1 MIKSVL
7 TIIIVLSL
15 VFVLGCSEISDL
27 IQDLA
32 RVSSSTS
39 PDILRKAEFVS
50 KWQMNQTSSE
60 VGAYD
65 ESLILSELASG
76 DKIDGSSYIAYY
88 IDDTH
93 LTSGYVNPIDI
104 GASANETFTWTARGG
119 SHAIKAV
126 ADETNH
132 ITENDEANNEKTLIF
147 LSLPPDLIIETI
159 TWSPEN
165 PAIGN
170 TVTFTVTIKNQGSG
184 PSGSC
189 YVAYYID
196 DTYLTSDHVNPID
209 AGASADESF
218 TWTAQAGSHVI
229 KAVAD
234 SNNEVTES
242 DEANNIKIY
251 SLSTLAPDLIIETIT
266 WEPENPQINDMVT
279 FTVTIKNQ
287 GSARARPS
295 RVYFYIDGSSRGYQ
309 EVQGI
314 DAGATA
320 TETFTWFA
328 KAGSHAIKA
337 VADETNY
344 ITENDETNNEKTI
357 TFLTF
362 PPDLIIEMITW
373 EPADSQEEG
382 AVGETVIF
390 TVTIKNQGGKS
401 DFFYVAYYIDDAY
414 RTSAIVNPIDAGAS
428 ANKTFTW
435 TAKFGSPAIKAV
447 ADSKG
452 QVTESDETNNEKTI
466 TFLTIA
472 PDLIV
477 ETITWE
483 PENPQRSDN
492 VTFSVTIKNQG
503 NSSANPSRVYLYID
517 GSSRGYMDIK
527 KLVANAAKT
536 ETFIWPAQTG
546 SHAIKAVAD
555 ETNHIT
561 ENDEANNEKTVIFLT
576 LPPDLIIEM
585 ITASPVGPSLGETV
599 TYTATIKNQGS
610 GPSGPSYVAYYID
623 DTYLT
628 SDYVN
633 PLNAGASAN
642 ETFIWSAQADYHTIK
657 AVADSNNEVTESD
670 ETNNENTVI
679 SSVRDLI
686 IETIT
691 GSPTGPSVG
700 DTVTFTV
707 TIKNQGNVRAGPS
720 RVAYYIDGS
729 SRGYQQVQEIDAGA
743 TATKTFTWI
752 AQAGYH
758 TIKAVAD
765 SKNEVTESDETN
777 NENTVIFPVP
787 DLIIETITWSP
798 EEPSESDT
806 VTFSV
811 IIKNQGS
818 DITGSSRVAYYIDD
832 AYLTS
837 ALVNP
842 IDAGASANETF
853 SWIAQ
858 GGSYAIKAVADSN
871 NEVTESDEANNE
883 NTVILSVFLPPAP
896 TPTPAPTPSTEPQ
909 VAPGGTTTPIPPPEK
924 GIWPGLWM
932 VLGIIVVGGTI
943 VMILLGARQQ
953 LH

>member
-7 TIIIVLSL
+7 TVIIVISL
-15 VFVLGCSEISDL
+15 IFVLGCSEISDL
-27 IQDLA
+27 MQGLTRI
-32 RVSSSTS
+32 SSSTS
-39 PDILRKAEFVS
+39 PKILRKAELGS
-50 KWQMNQTSSE
+50 KWQMNQTKIE

-76 DKIDGSSYIAYY
+76 DKVDGSSYIAYY

-93 LTSGYVNPIDI
+93 LTSDYVNPIDA
-104 GASANETFTWTARGG
+104 GASANETFIWTARGG

-132 ITENDEANNEKTLIF
+132 ITKSNENNNEKTITF
-147 LSLPPDLIIETI
+147 LTLPPDLIIETI

-170 TVTFTVTIKNQGSG
+170 MVTFTVTIKNQGSG
-184 PSGSC
+184 PSGSS

-196 DTYLTSDHVNPID
+196 DTYLTSDYVNPID
-209 AGASADESF
+209 AGASADETF

-266 WEPENPQINDMVT
+266 WSPENPQRSDMVT

-287 GSARARPS
+287 GSARAGPS
-295 RVYFYIDGSSRGYQ
+295 RVYFYIDGSFRGYQ

-337 VADETNY
+337 VADETNH
-344 ITENDETNNEKTI
+344 ITENDENNNEKTI

-373 EPADSQEEG
+373 EPADPAEAG
-382 AVGETVIF
+382 AAGETVTF

-414 RTSAIVNPIDAGAS
+414 RTSDLANPIDAGAS

-435 TAKFGSPAIKAV
+435 TAKLGSHAIKAV

-466 TFLTIA
+466 TFSTIA
-472 PDLIV
+472 PDLII
-477 ETITWE
+477 ETITWS

-492 VTFSVTIKNQG
+492 VTFTMTIKNQG
-503 NSSANPSRVYLYID
+503 NSSAGPSRVAYYID
-517 GSSRGYMDIK
+517 GSSRGYKDIEE
-527 KLVANAAKT
+527 LGADATKT
-536 ETFIWPAQTG
+536 ETFIWLAHTG
-546 SHAIKAVAD
+546 S
-555 ETNHIT
+555 
-561 ENDEANNEKTVIFLT
+561 
-576 LPPDLIIEM
+576 
-585 ITASPVGPSLGETV
+585 
-599 TYTATIKNQGS
+599 
-610 GPSGPSYVAYYID
+610 
-623 DTYLT
+623 
-628 SDYVN
+628 
-633 PLNAGASAN
+633 
-642 ETFIWSAQADYHTIK
+642 HTIK

-670 ETNNENTVI
+670 ETNNENTVIFSTLPPDLIIEMITVSPVGPSLVETVTYTVTIKNQGIGPSGPSYVAYYIDDAYLTSDLVNPLNAGASANKTFTWTAQADYHAIKAVADSNNEVTESDEANNENTVI

-707 TIKNQGNVRAGPS
+707 TIKNQGNARAGSS

-743 TATKTFTWI
+743 TVTKTFTWI

-758 TIKAVAD
+758 IIKAVAD
-765 SKNEVTESDETN
+765 SNNEVTESDETN
-777 NENTVIFPVP
+777 NERTVIFPVP

-818 DITGSSRVAYYIDD
+818 DRTGSSRVAYYIDD

-858 GGSYAIKAVADSN
+858 GGSHAIKAVADSN

-883 NTVILSVFLPPAP
+883 NTVIFSVFLPPAP
-896 TPTPAPTPSTEPQ
+896 TPTPAPTPSTKPQ
-909 VAPGGTTTPIPPPEK
+909 VAPAGTTTPVPPPEK
-924 GIWPGLWM
+924 GIWPVLWM
-932 VLGIIVVGGTI
+932 VLGIIVLGGTI
-943 VMILLGARQQ
+943 VMILLGTRKE